1 MGSRYARDS
10 GAHCTTCVT
19 LHCTIYADRL
29 SSLSSFSL
37 LSVCQCADVAFPSLV
52 GTNNQ
57 AKAGVSHS
65 PAHGKKGL
73 KVVGGMVMA
82 GVKAGV
88 KTDPAAAAAAA
99 AAAADQDGESDG
111 ESIDLDAEV
120 CLLLCPAACLLWCP
134 SCADPPAV
142 LCCLPDGT

>member
-19 LHCTIYADRL
+19 LHCRIYADRL
-29 SSLSSFSL
+29 SPLSSFSL
-37 LSVCQCADVAFPSLV
+37 LSVCQCADVAFPSLL

-88 KTDPAAAAAAA
+88 KTDPAAAA
-99 AAAADQDGESDG
+99 DQDGESDG

-120 CLLLCPAACLLWCP
+120 YLLLCPAACLLWCP